1 VRGAGPAIALHPAVI
16 SAREDIISDAAFNK
30 AEAPELPAGP
40 AAEKAARKKA
50 AIAGAKSGKPRG
62 ADPHLFLNRELSQ
75 LEFNRR
81 VLAQAEDPAVPL
93 LERLRFLCIVSSNLD
108 EFFEIRVAGLKAQI
122 ELGVDASGPDGAQPM
137 QVFRQ
142 VAARTHELVA
152 HQYRLWN
159 EQLLPQLAEHGV
171 CFLRRR
177 DWNEQQKTWIRA
189 YFRREIMPV
198 MTPIGLDPAHPFP
211 RILNKSLNF
220 AVQLSGKD
228 AFGRRSGIA
237 LVQAPRV
244 LPRVIQLPAGIAG
257 ADHAFVFLSSIIHA
271 HVGELF
277 AGMEVQ
283 GCYQF
288 RVTRNSELF
297 VDEEEVKNLRI
308 ALQGELPQRH
318 FGDAVR
324 LEVADLCSSEISD
337 FLLQQ
342 FNLGPDD
349 LYRVSGPV
357 NLVRLMQIPDLVDH
371 PELKYRPFV
380 PGLPAALAEN
390 DDMFA
395 AIRRGDLLLHHPY
408 QSFKP
413 VVGFIQQAAA
423 DPNVVAIKQT
433 VYRTGVNSELMQSLI
448 DAARSGKE
456 VTVVVELLARFDEEA
471 NINWAQRLEE
481 VGAHVVYGVVGHK
494 THAKMAMVVRREEGG
509 LKRYVHLGTGNYH
522 ARTAQLYTDFGL
534 LTCEEAICADV
545 NDLFMQLTGLGKA
558 SKLKHLWQSPFTL
571 HAQILGAIRRE
582 ADAARAGQPAQIIA
596 KMNALLEPE
605 IIAALY
611 QASKAGV
618 QIDLIVRGV
627 CALRPGLGG
636 TSDKIRVRSII
647 GRFLEHHRVFY
658 FRSADAVYLA
668 SADWMDRN
676 FFRRIEVCFP
686 VLDPKLKKRVVDESL
701 KTCLAD
707 NVQAWEMDAAGHYLR
722 RQPNRAKPA
731 AAQAVL
737 LDQLAANPGGQA

>member
-1 VRGAGPAIALHPAVI
+1 ML
-16 SAREDIISDAAFNK
+16 FNK
-30 AEAPELPAGP
+30 AEPADRLAG
-40 AAEKAARKKA
+40 AVADKAARKKA
-50 AIAGAKSGKPRG
+50 VIAGSKARKPR
-62 ADPHLFLNRELSQ
+62 AVDPGRLLNRELSQ

-81 VLAQAEDPAVPL
+81 VLAQAEDPVVPL
-93 LERLRFLCIVSSNLD
+93 LERLRFLCIVSNNLD

-122 ELGVDASGPDGAQPM
+122 DLGVEASGADGASPA

-142 VAARTHELVA
+142 VSAAAHELVS

-159 EQLLPQLAEHGV
+159 EQLLPQLAQQGIN
-171 CFLRRR
+171 FLRRR
-177 DWNEQQKTWIRA
+177 DWSDPQRAWIKA
-189 YFRREIMPV
+189 FFLREIMPV

-228 AFGRRSGIA
+228 AFGRNSGIA

-244 LPRVIQLPAGIAG
+244 LPRVIQLPADVGG
-257 ADHAFVFLSSIIHA
+257 SPCAFVFLSSIIHS
-271 HVGELF
+271 HVDELF
-277 AGMEVQ
+277 TGMQVQ

-288 RVTRNSELF
+288 RATRNSDLF

-324 LEVADLCSSEISD
+324 LEVADLCPAEVSD

-349 LYRVSGPV
+349 LYRVNGPV
-357 NLVRLMQIPDLVDH
+357 NLVRLMRIPDLVDK
-371 PELKYRPFV
+371 PELKFKPFLPGV
-380 PGLPAALAEN
+380 PEALTRNGDLFE
-390 DDMFA
+390 
-395 AIRRGDLLLHHPY
+395 AIRKGDILLHHPFE
-408 QSFKP
+408 SFKP
-413 VVGFIQQAAA
+413 VISFIGQAAS
-423 DPNVVAIKQT
+423 DPHVVAIKQT
-433 VYRTGVNSELMQSLI
+433 VYRTGANSELMQTLV
-448 DAARSGKE
+448 DAAKKGKE

-471 NINWAQRLEE
+471 NMTWAQRLEE

-494 THAKMAMVVRREEGG
+494 THAKMAMVVRREDGG

-522 ARTAQLYTDFGL
+522 ASTATLYTDFGL
-534 LTCEEAICADV
+534 FTCNDEVCGDV
-545 NDLFMQLTGLGKA
+545 NDVFMQLTGLGKA
-558 SKLKHLWQSPFTL
+558 IKLRHLWQAPFTL
-571 HAQILGAIRRE
+571 HARILEAIRKE
-582 ADAARAGQPAQIIA
+582 AEAARAGQPAQIIA

-611 QASKAGV
+611 DASQAGV
-618 QIDLIVRGV
+618 QIDLIIRGV
-627 CALRPGLGG
+627 CALRPGVQGF
-636 TSDKIRVRSII
+636 SENIRVRSII

-658 FRSADAVYLA
+658 FRSADVVYLA

-676 FFRRIEVCFP
+676 FFRRIEACFP

-701 KTCLAD
+701 KTYLAD
-707 NVQAWEMDAAGHYLR
+707 NVLAWEMDSNGQYHR
-722 RQPNRAKPA
+722 KQPGRAKPL
-731 AAQAVL
+731 AAQTAL
-737 LDQLAANPGGQA
+737 LELLAANPGTPV